1 MSALGHK
8 RKFSV
13 VCAISALPPKA
24 DIETLVGKGNRRP
37 PCGSRGQFTDER
49 QARIRASPC
58 LLLIPKSEASSGS
71 DARQLLAKVERR

>member
-13 VCAISALPPKA
+13 VCAMSALPPKA

-37 PCGSRGQFTDER
+37 PCGSGGQFTDEGP
-49 QARIRASPC
+49 AGIRASAC
-58 LLLIPKSEASSGS
+58 VL
-71 DARQLLAKVERR
+71 